1 MLQSVIIYIVF
12 LCLSQLTFLFY
23 FLLLLFIVRLSFLSH
38 FYILLWYSQQHSLD
52 IVILNIIHYHNYHV
66 YRFCVFKRSAFLPFM
81 LCDVYIFLVMLQLWF
96 PDSYCQVKKFRL
108 MMILGRTL
116 KYIVNIKNQKEIKEG
131 NITENQSKKIFQLR
145 KNILTVMSQN
155 QGQTHLNEA
164 AHLYYYN
171 SQVLKSIR
179 LSVCNQW
186 KGFSFSILW
195 IFSFLKVQ
203 WKGFSFFDI
212 MHRLR
217 IISLS
222 KL

>member
-1 MLQSVIIYIVF
+1 MMNVTVSHNLHCVFVSFLVNFSFLFPSSTFYCTSFLFVSFLYFIVVF
-12 LCLSQLTFLFY
+12 LD
-23 FLLLLFIVRLSFLSH
+23 
-38 FYILLWYSQQHSLD
+38 SLD
-52 IVILNIIHYHNYHV
+52 IVILNIIYYHNYHV

-155 QGQTHLNEA
+155 QG
-164 AHLYYYN
+164 
-171 SQVLKSIR
+171 
-179 LSVCNQW
+179 
-186 KGFSFSILW
+186 
-195 IFSFLKVQ
+195 
-203 WKGFSFFDI
+203 
-212 MHRLR
+212 
-217 IISLS
+217 
-222 KL
+222 